1 MARKDAIFQSFI
13 NHELI
18 KKQYDLRDADLPTSL
33 HEGLNSDLPIIKT
46 IALIVEDTESYSS
59 SSDKSLYAS
68 LTQYL
73 NVSAL

>member
-1 MARKDAIFQSFI
+1 MARKDMIFQSFI

-18 KKQYDLRDADLPTSL
+18 KQEYDLKDADLPTNL
-33 HEGLNSDLPIIKT
+33 QAGLSSDIPIIKA

>member
-1 MARKDAIFQSFI
+1 MARKDAIFESFI

-18 KKQYDLRDADLPTSL
+18 KQQYNLRDADLPASL
-33 HEGLNSDLPIIKT
+33 HEGLSSDVPIIKT

-73 NVSAL
+73 NVSAI